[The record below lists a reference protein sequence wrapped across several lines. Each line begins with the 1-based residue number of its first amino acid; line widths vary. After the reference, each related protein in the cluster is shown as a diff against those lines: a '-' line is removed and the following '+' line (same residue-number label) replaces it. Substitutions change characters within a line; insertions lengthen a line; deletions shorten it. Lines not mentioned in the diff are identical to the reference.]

1 MRHTQPAK
9 KEILLMMELPE
20 KLKSKEVH
28 RIDDTRRAILNGD
41 NKMLAFGQQAGD
53 NINWTWIKKSEQD

>member
-1 MRHTQPAK
+1 
-9 KEILLMMELPE
+9 MELPK

-28 RIDDTRRAILNGD
+28 RIDDTRRAILDGD
-41 NKMLAFGQQAGD
+41 NKMLACGQQSGD

>member
-1 MRHTQPAK
+1 
-9 KEILLMMELPE
+9 MMELPE

-53 NINWTWIKKSEQD
+53 NINWTWIKKSEED